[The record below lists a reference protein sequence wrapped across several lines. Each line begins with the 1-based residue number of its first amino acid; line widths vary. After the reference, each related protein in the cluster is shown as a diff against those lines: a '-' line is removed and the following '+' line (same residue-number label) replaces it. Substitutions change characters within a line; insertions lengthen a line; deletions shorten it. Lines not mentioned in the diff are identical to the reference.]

1 MGSLFLCLNRSA
13 NCCNIMPRGRVHKV
27 DMDAK
32 VFKLKTDLYEG
43 KYDEA
48 SEEWLNGAHHSLNK
62 IIDILQEYSS

>member
-1 MGSLFLCLNRSA
+1 
-13 NCCNIMPRGRVHKV
+13 
-27 DMDAK
+27 MDAK